1 MANEWFCKLAGTEI
15 GPLSPQQLKAMAVK
29 GRLTPEDEI
38 RRGQDGKWSPA
49 AAVAGLFPKAD
60 SSAAWA
66 DTQEIPVVAAGAAP
80 ASKPAAKSKPAAR
93 AVKPL
98 DLPVAK
104 AAPQPPAGDIPVA
117 MPVAAP
123 IRPVPQ
129 PVAVV
134 APAANPMPVAVGPGR
149 TSTRIG
155 RRDDAE
161 PLDPKQRKKQKQKM
175 LVFGLAGVIGLLA
188 IAGIIV
194 AIVRSSSSGTPVAS
208 ADDSKTAAKTTEAA
222 PGESAEDFGTRP
234 GERKTGADTGT
245 AKTAAE
251 AAKPDAVKPTPAEKP
266 AKPADPGWHTAGGD
280 AAVVG
285 DVSLKVPAV
294 TLKTVT
300 ANRIRGKEVVGQVV
314 IERLLVRVETAE
326 RPVGQGGAL
335 RVVATSQAGQSA
347 HAGRQRGQELRLSP
361 FAFPGTARVHRA
373 GQSRRGGSGL
383 PAAHRIAETGVPPVA
398 TAGRGLRRA
407 RDGRLQDSGRD
418 DRTRAGKGEARHA
431 ARRQGRPV
439 GPRRHAGTT
448 EDAGE
453 GAAGSQATAAEE
465 RSRAEHRDIDK
476 DIDESQGG
484 DKGHVIDERPR
495 SRAALTGA

>member
-1 MANEWFCKLAGTEI
+1 MKSGAA
-15 GPLSPQQLKAMAVK
+15 A
-29 GRLTPEDEI
+29 
-38 RRGQDGKWSPA
+38 DGKWSPA

-66 DTQEIPVVAAGAAP
+66 DTQEIPVVAASAAP

-208 ADDSKTAAKTTEAA
+208 ADDSKTAAKTPEAA

-234 GERKTGADTGT
+234 GERKTGADTST

-251 AAKPDAVKPTPAEKP
+251 AAKPDAVKPTPSEKP

-294 TLKTVT
+294 TLKTVYGEPHP
-300 ANRIRGKEVVGQVV
+300 RQGSRGTS
-314 IERLLVRVETAE
+314 RDRASA
-326 RPVGQGGAL
+326 RP
-335 RVVATSQAGQSA
+335 
-347 HAGRQRGQELRLSP
+347 GRDCGTPRRPRRRPTRRGDFPSRAICPRWPTTRQELRLSP
-361 FAFPGTARVHRA
+361 FARTG
-373 GQSRRGGSGL
+373 SRRESIDPGKSSSEVL
-383 PAAHRIAETGVPPVA
+383 VFQRPTESRNWSSSNCDC
-398 TAGRGLRRA
+398 RLRP
-407 RDGRLQDSGRD
+407 S
-418 DRTRAGKGEARHA
+418 AGKG
-431 ARRQGRPV
+431 
-439 GPRRHAGTT
+439 
-448 EDAGE
+448 
-453 GAAGSQATAAEE
+453 
-465 RSRAEHRDIDK
+465 RSTSRF
-476 DIDESQGG
+476 
-484 DKGHVIDERPR
+484 RPR
-495 SRAALTGA
+495 